1 MDGTKL
7 LGAICKM
14 NIHFSN
20 FNNVDLKNETTQG
33 ADFSMQEEIRND
45 YVRRFDT
52 LTRSYQEEQNES
64 FNDDFL
70 L

>member
-1 MDGTKL
+1 
-7 LGAICKM
+7 
-14 NIHFSN
+14 
-20 FNNVDLKNETTQG
+20 VDLKNETTQG